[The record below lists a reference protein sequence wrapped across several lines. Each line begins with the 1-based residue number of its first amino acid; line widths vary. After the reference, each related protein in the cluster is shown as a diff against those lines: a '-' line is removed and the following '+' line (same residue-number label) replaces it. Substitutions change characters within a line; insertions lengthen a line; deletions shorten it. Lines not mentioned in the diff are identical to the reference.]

1 MEVSL
6 ECQCWSNSQYSRR
19 ECIEISNIPNKTE
32 QKDLEDMGLNIS
44 RKVDVE
50 IDPLNIEDCRWLPS
64 KGPKRVIIKFSKRKK
79 C

>member
-1 MEVSL
+1 MKVSL

-50 IDPLNIEDCRWLPS
+50 IDPLNIEDCTGLPS
-64 KGPKRVIIKFSKRKK
+64 KGHKRVINKFSKRKK